1 MSSVIDIPCTRK
13 NNSVFS
19 NGSYRRETSALPINE
34 SMVRERLSASLRDSI
49 NYRRNTLNTGRGR
62 QPRSHQPHSRSSSNS
77 SNSDRNAAPPGRA
90 GRNAPDHERRS
101 RPPHTYTRASS
112 SSSSSSRRS
121 SSTSSNDDES
131 YAFHARLVK
140 VGCSAH
146 GGESAALSECCD
158 TVRDTV
164 QLLERAQL
172 RTSDGDGGDGFF
184 WLDLHGVPPPAELH
198 DTGSRDAPMSTLWA
212 ALGLQ
217 ASTAHT
223 LTEVCEQRQAH
234 PRPARCSLDNVY
246 EEELVGLSSPADRVL
261 QVVPVQATSVKRTS
275 RGGVAEPTHYVAL
288 ELATLL
294 TSVQMSAA
302 MSQAVW
308 ETALHSRA
316 SSAAEFAN
324 EPLNDLTWTD
334 SFARSIRGLPAAAAA
349 MNRHASSVSSA
360 SLRQVTQASLHGQET
375 AATPLITSIY
385 VVCFPTG
392 CVTWCPAS
400 TLGLTSVDRC
410 AQHSAPA
417 AEGQRHRRRAPHAP
431 HEEVQYVKS
440 WEQLQASVFSRLR
453 YMTQLSKATTSP
465 SPYARPACASG
476 ELSAPPVSASTG
488 PVLCTSMFVSL
499 LLSSVCYAYLPN
511 TVMFLGEVDTI
522 DSMLPLIELDCESDQ
537 ADALRRVL
545 LLRRR
550 LAVHRRLLFQKVCL
564 LEALDRPTM
573 HTVARFVRS
582 LTSST
587 RTASDAF
594 VGSTADQFKSA
605 QRGAAAAGGGRGG
618 GSSPISHIQTEFP
631 WTNAAEELIGASTGN
646 GKGFEAL
653 DTRGSD
659 GDAPPNNSSE
669 HHSAQRATRGDVTS
683 PHHIITP
690 PSLNAIHKSIMG
702 VLHNLEAARTV
713 IGNTTL
719 IYTSKVNFTN
729 SRTSETADYYSLF
742 CQYVLLVLLPLNI
755 VASHWGMNCPVPFMS
770 VEGTTPF
777 WSIVGVIAFISVAG
791 TIFPIYAYLT
801 RKIYLIA

>member
-1 MSSVIDIPCTRK
+1 MSSVVDIPCTRK
-13 NNSVFS
+13 NNSFFS
-19 NGSYRRETSALPINE
+19 KGNHQHEAPAPPINE
-34 SMVRERLSASLRDSI
+34 SMVRERLSANLPDSF
-49 NYRRNTLNTGRGR
+49 NYLRNTLNTGRGR
-62 QPRSHQPHSRSSSNS
+62 QRRSHRPHSRSSSNT
-77 SNSDRNAAPPGRA
+77 SNSDRNATPPVRA
-90 GRNAPDHERRS
+90 GRNGPGNERRS
-101 RPPHTYTRASS
+101 RPPHTHTRASS
-112 SSSSSSRRS
+112 SSSSSSRSS
-121 SSTSSNDDES
+121 SSTSSNGDDS

-140 VGCSAH
+140 VGYSAH
-146 GGESAALSECCD
+146 GGESAALSQCCD
-158 TVRDTV
+158 TVRNTL

-172 RTSDGDGGDGFF
+172 RTGDSDGGDGFF

-198 DTGSRDAPMSTLWA
+198 DAGSGDVPMSALWA

-223 LTEVCEQRQAH
+223 LTAVCEQRQAH
-234 PRPARCSLDNVY
+234 PRPARSSLDNVY

-261 QVVPVQATSVKRTS
+261 QVEPVQATSVKRTS

-294 TSVQMSAA
+294 TSVQASAA
-302 MSQAVW
+302 MSEAAW
-308 ETALHSRA
+308 ESALLSRA

-324 EPLNDLTWTD
+324 EPLNDLTWTE

-349 MNRHASSVSSA
+349 AAAAMSRHASSVSSA
-360 SLRQVTQASLHGQET
+360 SLRQVTQASLHGQEM

-400 TLGLTSVDRC
+400 TLGLTSADRR
-410 AQHSAPA
+410 AQRSAPA
-417 AEGQRHRRRAPHAP
+417 AEGQRRRRRSPHDP
-431 HEEVQYVKS
+431 HEDAAAERSRDDVLYVDGDNCEEVQYVKS

-453 YMTQLSKATTSP
+453 YMTQLSKGTASP
-465 SPYARPACASG
+465 SSPYARPAGASG
-476 ELSAPPVSASTG
+476 ELSAPPMSASAG
-488 PVLCTSMFVSL
+488 SVLCTSIFVSL

-550 LAVHRRLLFQKVCL
+550 LAVHRRLLFQKICL

-582 LTSST
+582 RKSPA
-587 RTASDAF
+587 RTARDSSA
-594 VGSTADQFKSA
+594 GSVADQFKSA
-605 QRGAAAAGGGRGG
+605 QQGSASAGGG
-618 GSSPISHIQTEFP
+618 GSS
-631 WTNAAEELIGASTGN
+631 LI
-646 GKGFEAL
+646 
-653 DTRGSD
+653 
-659 GDAPPNNSSE
+659 
-669 HHSAQRATRGDVTS
+669 
-683 PHHIITP
+683 HHIHMMAP

-742 CQYVLLVLLPLNI
+742 CQYVLLVLLPLTI
-755 VASHWGMNCPVPFMS
+755 VASHWGMNCPVPFMN
-770 VEGTTPF
+770 VNGTTPF